1 MSTPLRPDEAE
12 AERPAKSTRPDS
24 ETRRAETPADPAKP
38 AGLSYVFK
46 IAPADPKNA
55 FDFEDVADK

>member
-1 MSTPLRPDEAE
+1 MSDQEQRADEASTEKPGSPPGETQSSDPSE
-12 AERPAKSTRPDS
+12 APK
-24 ETRRAETPADPAKP
+24 KP
-38 AGLSYVFK
+38 RYVFK

>member
-1 MSTPLRPDEAE
+1 MSTPLRSDEPEPERKPARPDAE
-12 AERPAKSTRPDS
+12 AQ
-24 ETRRAETPADPAKP
+24 RAEPAQDPAKP
-38 AGLSYVFK
+38 RGLAYVFK

>member
-1 MSTPLRPDEAE
+1 MSTPLRPDEPEEERAP
-12 AERPAKSTRPDS
+12 ERPDAQA
-24 ETRRAETPADPAKP
+24 RRAEPASDPAKP
-38 AGLSYVFK
+38 PGLAYVFK